1 MTHLSPTSNAVERVF
16 SAAGINM
23 TDFRKNM
30 KPRSLEA
37 VLFLKENKELWG
49 PETIDLII
57 KKLGVLLGV

>member
-1 MTHLSPTSNAVERVF
+1 
-16 SAAGINM
+16 M

-37 VLFLKENKELWG
+37 VLFLKENKELWV